1 MLKLSAVTITKRR
14 DMERIFDSWER
25 SAEFL
30 SVSYDAVLRDF
41 VNIVWKGNT
50 GSTKAIITALMM
62 ADEVAF
68 LLSTTEA
75 VVAEILAEGK
85 DPGMGVNGGMGAV

>member
-1 MLKLSAVTITKRR
+1 
-14 DMERIFDSWER
+14 
-25 SAEFL
+25 
-30 SVSYDAVLRDF
+30 
-41 VNIVWKGNT
+41 
-50 GSTKAIITALMM
+50 MM

-85 DPGMGVNGGMGAV
+85 DPGMGVRPQARVAMEFTL

>member
-1 MLKLSAVTITKRR
+1 
-14 DMERIFDSWER
+14 
-25 SAEFL
+25 
-30 SVSYDAVLRDF
+30 
-41 VNIVWKGNT
+41 
-50 GSTKAIITALMM
+50 MM

-85 DPGMGVNGGMGAV
+85 DPEMGVNGGMGAV